1 MRNDSNINPHNRLI
15 CHHWRGNVDM
25 SLILDR
31 HRAISYMVKYATKG
45 EKKGQALSQAFKD
58 VITYTGEED
67 YPKSKIRSLM
77 IKHIAGE
84 RDIGQCEVSRLLMSE
99 PLYHSSF
106 EYVTVCT
113 NVNTKEINID
123 PELPTD
129 ASAFKKSIIDYY
141 SIRKKLGICQAHLS
155 KIKNLID
162 FVKIFTTNS
171 KNELV
176 VRKLNKPVIVV
187 TFPKLRFDSE
197 NNENNKKY
205 CLHNLFKYSD
215 WDSGNFEEIMNLDT
229 ALHRWNEFLKIA
241 SPDIIEI
248 INFHTDLSKQLKIA
262 RSEGREEFVA
272 PTYLRDNWQ
281 ILSEIRPIS
290 NNDEDTDEI
299 EADKNYNFLA
309 HREKYTTDQLSK
321 IENQFINIQKQI
333 AGEENENEN
342 QTPVVLPD
350 QLNKMQ
356 KFAYDL
362 VVEKQRKKEQ
372 LLMIMNGSAGTGK
385 SFTIFSLSHM
395 LQHKLRRST
404 PTAKAAFI
412 IKGQT
417 IHSRFQFNQKR
428 DSPICND
435 IKVLS

>member
-1 MRNDSNINPHNRLI
+1 M
-15 CHHWRGNVDM
+15 
-25 SLILDR
+25 
-31 HRAISYMVKYATKG
+31 
-45 EKKGQALSQAFKD
+45 
-58 VITYTGEED
+58 
-67 YPKSKIRSLM
+67 
-77 IKHIAGE
+77 
-84 RDIGQCEVSRLLMSE
+84 
-99 PLYHSSF
+99 
-106 EYVTVCT
+106 
-113 NVNTKEINID
+113 
-123 PELPTD
+123 
-129 ASAFKKSIIDYY
+129 
-141 SIRKKLGICQAHLS
+141 
-155 KIKNLID
+155 
-162 FVKIFTTNS
+162 
-171 KNELV
+171 
-176 VRKLNKPVIVV
+176 
-187 TFPKLRFDSE
+187 
-197 NNENNKKY
+197 
-205 CLHNLFKYSD
+205 
-215 WDSGNFEEIMNLDT
+215 
-229 ALHRWNEFLKIA
+229 
-241 SPDIIEI
+241 
-248 INFHTDLSKQLKIA
+248 
-262 RSEGREEFVA
+262 A

-412 IKGQT
+412 IKG
-417 IHSRFQFNQKR
+417 
-428 DSPICND
+428 
-435 IKVLS
+435 